1 MIIVSICFDT
11 GVAYLEKDTGAGDM
25 TQRLRALV
33 IAEAQVQVQQ
43 PHDGLKR

>member
-1 MIIVSICFDT
+1 MKIISICFDT
-11 GVAYLEKDTGAGDM
+11 GVAYLEKEIGAGDV

-43 PHDGLKR
+43 PHGGLKR